1 MGRTSPSPD
10 GGLAI
15 PRGAAL
21 QNSSTL
27 GVPGGDVPP
36 EIWQADSFQRWY
48 QAQRGAGNSLEGV
61 EVLWSRRTGS
71 GPDAPMFW
79 AMHVA
84 VRIAAEGRVKS
95 NEIVISRPDSSSVA
109 LYCPAPAPVP
119 GTATATSTATAT
131 ALDDTVVVL
140 VREFRSPASTSDGF
154 VHELPGGSGE
164 SGDPRAQA
172 VTELKEET
180 GLKIDADRLRA
191 HGSRQVAATFSA
203 HHTHLFSAPIT
214 DAELARLR
222 ELQQSVHGVGPTERT
237 WIEIA
242 TFGEIRR
249 SRLVD
254 WSTLGM
260 LAQAL
265 LDG

>member
-1 MGRTSPSPD
+1 
-10 GGLAI
+10 LE
-15 PRGAAL
+15 
-21 QNSSTL
+21 NSSTL
-27 GVPGGDVPP
+27 GVPDGEVPP
-36 EIWQADSFQRWY
+36 EIWQADSFQRWH

-61 EVLWSRRTGS
+61 EVLWSRRS
-71 GPDAPMFW
+71 DSSPDAPVFW
-79 AMHVA
+79 AVRVA

-109 LYCPAPAPVP
+109 LYRPAPVP
-119 GTATATSTATAT
+119 VPGAATTAATTA

-140 VREFRSPASTSDGF
+140 VREFRSPASTADGF
-154 VHELPGGSGE
+154 VHELPGGSGD

-172 VTELKEET
+172 VTELQEET

-191 HGSRQVAATFSA
+191 HGSRQVAATLSA

-222 ELQQSVHGVGPTERT
+222 ELQQSPHGDGPTERT
-237 WIEIA
+237 WIEIT

-249 SRLVD
+249 SSLVD

-265 LDG
+265 LDD